1 MLARY
6 IRKWSCVEAS
16 DRWSSNRSDRYA
28 ASAAWT
34 WNLLPGREP
43 IREEMPW
50 IDLASASQL
59 DLFSSATGMKG
70 DKKLVFGK
78 EELRFRDKK

>member
-1 MLARY
+1 
-6 IRKWSCVEAS
+6 
-16 DRWSSNRSDRYA
+16 
-28 ASAAWT
+28 
-34 WNLLPGREP
+34 
-43 IREEMPW
+43 MPW
-50 IDLASASQL
+50 IDLASTSQL